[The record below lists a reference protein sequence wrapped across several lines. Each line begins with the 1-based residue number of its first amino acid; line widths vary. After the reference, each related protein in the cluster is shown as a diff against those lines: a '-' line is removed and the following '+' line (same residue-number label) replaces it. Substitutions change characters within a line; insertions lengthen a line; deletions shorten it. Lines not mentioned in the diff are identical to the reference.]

1 MSDVVH
7 QQNATGEQHWLSG
20 VLRGETQSRTSY
32 QTAVVI
38 RVSTR
43 DQEIRTTGILSHVS
57 GLLGWLVRRYGTL
70 LDSLL
75 HDSLS

>member
-20 VLRGETQSRTSY
+20 GLRGETQTSY

-57 GLLGWLVRRYGTL
+57 GILGWLVRRYGTH